1 MLSYT
6 EENYLKAIYHLCE
19 ESAEGQTATNS
30 IATYAKLKPATVTDM
45 LRKLKTKK
53 LINYKPYGKVQLTAE
68 GKKRALLVIRK
79 HRLWEVFL
87 YEKLEFTWD
96 EVHEVAEQLEHIQSA
111 KLIDKIDKFLGFPEY
126 DPHGD
131 PIPGADGK
139 LKPAFKKT
147 LSDIDA
153 GQSCKIVAVKDSSAV
168 FLQHLVQLGLTISS
182 KIKVTEKMNY
192 DSSMGL
198 LLEKGKQ
205 ITVSQKLAENLFVV

>member
-19 ESAEGQTATNS
+19 ESAAAQTATNS
-30 IATYAKLKPATVTDM
+30 IAVYIQLKPATVTDM
-45 LRKLKTKK
+45 LRKLRAKK

-87 YEKLEFTWD
+87 YDKLEFNWD
-96 EVHEVAEQLEHIQSA
+96 EVHEVAEQLEHIQST
-111 KLIDKIDKFLGFPEY
+111 KLIDKIDQFLGYPEY

-131 PIPGADGK
+131 PIPDADGK

-147 LSDIDA
+147 LSDIPV
-153 GQSCKIVAVKDSSAV
+153 GQSCKIAAVKDSSAS
-168 FLQHLVQLGLTISS
+168 FLQHLMQLGLSISS
-182 KIKVTEKMNY
+182 KMKVVSKMNY
-192 DSSMGL
+192 DHSMVIQV
-198 LLEKGKQ
+198 EKGKQ
-205 ITVSQKLAENLFVV
+205 ITVSQKLADNLFVV

>member
-6 EENYLKAIYHLCE
+6 EENYLKAIYHLCDA
-19 ESAEGQTATNS
+19 SAENQTATNS
-30 IATYAKLKPATVTDM
+30 IAAYVKLKPATVTDM

-68 GKKRALLVIRK
+68 GRKRALLVIRK

-96 EVHEVAEQLEHIQSA
+96 EVHEVAEQLEHIQSP
-111 KLIDKIDKFLGFPEY
+111 KLIDTIDKFLGYPQY

-131 PIPGADGK
+131 PIPDADGK
-139 LKPAFKKT
+139 LKPASKKT
-147 LSDIDA
+147 LSEIPA
-153 GQSCKIVAVKDSSAV
+153 GQACKIVAVKDSSAV

-182 KIKVTEKMNY
+182 RMKVIERMSY
-192 DSSMGL
+192 DQSMVIQI
-198 LLEKGKQ
+198 EKGKQ
-205 ITVSQKLAENLFVV
+205 ITVSEKLAENLFVI

>member
-19 ESAEGQTATNS
+19 GSAEGQTATNS
-30 IATYAKLKPATVTDM
+30 IAAYVRLKPATVTDM

-68 GKKRALLVIRK
+68 GRKKALLVIRK

-96 EVHEVAEQLEHIQSA
+96 EVHEVAEQLEHIQSS
-111 KLIDKIDKFLGFPEY
+111 KLIDKIDEFLDHPQY

-131 PIPGADGK
+131 PIPDADGK
-139 LKPAFKKT
+139 LKPASRKA
-147 LSDIDA
+147 LSDVVV
-153 GQSCKIVAVKDSSAV
+153 GQSCKIVAVKDSSAL
-168 FLQHLVQLGLTISS
+168 FLQHLMQLGLTLSS
-182 KIKVTEKMNY
+182 KIKVLERMNY
-192 DSSMGL
+192 DHSMVIQH
-198 LLEKGKQ
+198 EKGKQ
-205 ITVSQKLAENLFVV
+205 VTVSEKLAENLFVV